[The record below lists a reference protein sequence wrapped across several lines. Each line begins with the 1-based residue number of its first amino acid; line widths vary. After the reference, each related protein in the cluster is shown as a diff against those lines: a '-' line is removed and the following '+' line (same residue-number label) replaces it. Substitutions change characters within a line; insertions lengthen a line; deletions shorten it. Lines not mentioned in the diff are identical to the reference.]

1 MKKEERKPDYEV
13 KKEEKSSP
21 LVAVDHQFYPHPSS
35 SILAR
40 SKLRI
45 SICFMTARAN
55 NTPTNI
61 HQQGCIVLLVLP
73 NNNNVYYFPRYWEMN
88 DRSYYLA
95 EWDKIY
101 VDEFNLDDFHS
112 RMKDSPRLS
121 SNEEYLR
128 DYINCSCLE
137 LGGGAREVIVYFSE
151 YFKTDYQ
158 KIIIVSYM
166 KKILGTHQ
174 QDTHII
180 I

>member
-1 MKKEERKPDYEV
+1 M
-13 KKEEKSSP
+13 
-21 LVAVDHQFYPHPSS
+21 LMS
-35 SILAR
+35 SISMIIR
-40 SKLRI
+40 
-45 SICFMTARAN
+45 
-55 NTPTNI
+55 
-61 HQQGCIVLLVLP
+61 
-73 NNNNVYYFPRYWEMN
+73 
-88 DRSYYLA
+88 
-95 EWDKIY
+95 
-101 VDEFNLDDFHS
+101 S
-112 RMKDSPRLS
+112 RMKDSSRIT
-121 SNEEYLR
+121 SNEEYSR

>member
-45 SICFMTARAN
+45 SICFMTARDN

-73 NNNNVYYFPRYWEMN
+73 NNNKVYYFPRYWIMN
-88 DRSYYLA
+88 HRSYYLT
-95 EWDKIY
+95 EWEKVY
-101 VDEFNLDDFHS
+101 VDEFNYDDFRS
-112 RMKDSPRLS
+112 RMKDSPRLT
-121 SNEEYLR
+121 SNEEYSR
-128 DYINCSCLE
+128 DYIDCSCLE
-137 LGGGAREVIVYFSE
+137 LGGGAKEVIVYFSE
-151 YFKTDYQ
+151 YFKTDHQ
-158 KIIIVSYM
+158 KKTIVNYM
-166 KKILGTHQ
+166 IKIVETHQ
-174 QDTHII
+174 QDIRII